1 MTEQLSLFAPDTVRP
16 YTPHPEVGV
25 SADEQ
30 QAIHKAG
37 IAACSGQAFNTDPGA
52 YEEYLTEVAR
62 KTAAA
67 AAIAAC
73 RKTLWENHLR
83 REGWEEPNWEQIAAD
98 AQAQH
103 LRDNAA

>member
-1 MTEQLSLFAPDTVRP
+1 MSKPETTIRGWGPDEYESLGPNWVEKNG
-16 YTPHPEVGV
+16 EVLPP
-25 SADEQ
+25 S
-30 QAIHKAG
+30 
-37 IAACSGQAFNTDPGA
+37 SGQAFNTDPGA